1 MPPREI
7 EFDGVDPIEAIEPL
21 HRPSSKLHLRR
32 GIHLLPSIFTVANLM
47 CGYYVIRVAV
57 DGNALDFDN
66 AALALWLAW
75 IFDALDGAVARAM
88 GTNSAFGKEF
98 DSLADIV
105 TVGIAPMILAYVWAL
120 RVIVLPGSEETAH
133 LIQLGWLIGLFY
145 VVCCAWRLARFNLQV
160 TRPGENRYFAG
171 MPAPAGALM
180 VAALVH
186 FDDHPIQYARWS
198 LLFLLLLVVLGI
210 LMLSTVRHYSFKN
223 IRWTRRRPS
232 ITVILFTLLLAAIIY
247 FSRISLLILAG
258 AYVAHGITLQLIRT
272 VRHRMGSRHP

>member
-7 EFDGVDPIEAIEPL
+7 EFDRVDPMGGIEPL
-21 HRPSSKLHLRR
+21 DRPSSKLRLRR
-32 GIHLLPSIFTVANLM
+32 GIHLLPCIFTVANLM
-47 CGYYVIRVAV
+47 CGCYVIRVAV

-66 AALALWLAW
+66 AALAIWLAW

-105 TVGIAPMILAYVWAL
+105 TFGIAPMILAYVWAL
-120 RVIVLPGSEETAH
+120 RVVLPGPEESAH
-133 LIQLGWLIGLFY
+133 LIQVGWLIGLFY

-160 TRPGENRYFAG
+160 TKPGDNRYFAG

-186 FDDHPIQYARWS
+186 FDDHPIQYVRWS

-223 IRWTRRRPS
+223 IDWAGRRPS
-232 ITVILFTLLLAAIIY
+232 ITVILVTLLLAAIIY

-258 AYVAHGITLQLIRT
+258 AYATHGVTLQLIRT
-272 VRHRMGSRHP
+272 IRHRMASHHP